1 MPFRPN
7 RHRIHRFDWL
17 YWVLKPWVTFSFRQY
32 YSRITVVDAHKI
44 PDNLPVIFAPNH
56 QNALMDA
63 LAVLYATHG
72 QPVFLARADIFNNP
86 TQARLLHFL
95 KIMPV
100 FRIRDGAE
108 NLSKNDETFQACLSV
123 LHDRH
128 ALCLMPEGNH
138 GDKQR
143 LRPLVKGI
151 FRIAMLTQEEL
162 GESVPVQMVPVGLDY
177 HHYQNFRRPLLVQF
191 GDPIDVSGFLPLY
204 RENKPK
210 AFNAMRDILAE
221 KLSQL
226 MIDIRNDT
234 FYDVIHELRFIYT
247 PHFVEKDHYSAFRF
261 DKHFTTQLDQFA
273 QEQPEKLE
281 PLAAK
286 VRELKEGT
294 EKLNLRYWLFRKKA
308 FQSFPFLPSLLLLV
322 LGFPLFLYGLIHNI
336 LPYWFPVRFIRIR
349 KVKDPQ
355 FHSSFKF
362 VLAFLL
368 FPLVYLLFFLA
379 SLLVLPHFW
388 MSLLY
393 LLSLPVTGFLAF
405 NYFILLKK
413 VRGFLRFR
421 RMKKRKDPYLMRLI
435 QLHDDIIQ
443 MVQQLVTSPI

>member
-1 MPFRPN
+1 MSYRPN
-7 RHRIHRFDWL
+7 RHRIHHFDWL

-32 YSRITVVDAHKI
+32 YRKIEVVDAHKI
-44 PDNLPVIFAPNH
+44 PAHFPVIFAPNH

-123 LHDRH
+123 LRDRH

-138 GDKQR
+138 GDKRR

-162 GESVPVQMVPVGLDY
+162 GESIPVQMVPVGLDY
-177 HHYQNFRRPLLVQF
+177 DHYQNFRKSLLIQF

-204 RENKPK
+204 RENKPR
-210 AFNAMRDILAE
+210 AFNAMRETLAQ

-226 MIDIRNDT
+226 MIDIRNDE

-247 PHFVEKDHYSAFRF
+247 PHFVAGNHYAAFRF
-261 DKHFTTQLDQFA
+261 DKNLTSVLDRIA
-273 QEQPEKLE
+273 QEHPEKME
-281 PLAAK
+281 PLASK
-286 VRELKEGT
+286 VREMKEGT

-308 FQSFPFLPSLLLLV
+308 FQSFPFLPSLFLLV
-322 LGFPLFLYGLIHNI
+322 FGFPLFLYGFIHNI
-336 LPYWFPVRFIRIR
+336 FPYWFPVRFIRIR

-355 FHSSFKF
+355 FYSSFKF

-379 SLLVLPHFW
+379 SLFVLPHFW
-388 MSLLY
+388 LSLLY
-393 LLSLPVTGFLAF
+393 LLSLPLTGLFAF
-405 NYFILLKK
+405 RYFIQWKK
-413 VRGFLRFR
+413 VKGFLRFR
-421 RMKKRKDPYLMRLI
+421 RMKKRNKPDLARLI

-443 MVQQLVTSPI
+443 IVQRLLASET

>member
-32 YSRITVVDAHKI
+32 YSRITVVGADKI
-44 PDNLPVIFAPNH
+44 PVNLPVIFAPNH

-63 LAVLYATHG
+63 LAVLYATQG

-108 NLSKNDETFQACLSV
+108 NLSKNDETFQASLSV
-123 LHDRH
+123 LRDRH
-128 ALCLMPEGNH
+128 SLCLMPEGNH
-138 GDKQR
+138 GDKRR

-162 GESVPVQMVPVGLDY
+162 GELIPVQMVPVGIDY
-177 HHYQNFRRPLLVQF
+177 YHYQNFRKPLLIQF
-191 GDPIDVSGFLPLY
+191 GDPIDVSKFLPHY

-210 AFNAMRDILAE
+210 AFNAMRDTLAE

-226 MIDIRNDT
+226 MIDIRNDA
-234 FYDVIHELRFIYT
+234 FYDVIQELRFIYT
-247 PHFVEKDHYSAFRF
+247 PHFVERDQYAVFLF
-261 DKHFTTQLDQFA
+261 DKHITNLLDRFA
-273 QEQPEKLE
+273 QDKPEKIE

-286 VRELKEGT
+286 VRELKEGVN
-294 EKLNLRYWLFRKKA
+294 KMNLRYWLFRKKA
-308 FQSFPFLPSLLLLV
+308 FQSFPIISSILLLAI
-322 LGFPLFLYGLIHNI
+322 GFPFFLYGFIHNI

-349 KVKDPQ
+349 RVKDPQ

-362 VLAFLL
+362 VLAFLM

-379 SLLVLPHFW
+379 SLFVLPHFW
-388 MSLLY
+388 MNLLY
-393 LLSLPVTGFLAF
+393 LLSLPVAGLFAF
-405 NYFILLKK
+405 KYFILWKK
-413 VRGFLRFR
+413 VGGFLRFK
-421 RMKKRKDPYLMRLI
+421 RMKKRRDPYLMRLI
-435 QLHDDIIQ
+435 QLHDDVIHI
-443 MVQQLVTSPI
+443 VQQLVTSPT